1 VTEATGPL
9 AALGRISLIGVGA
22 VGSAL
27 AVALDARGAQITALS
42 TRHPDRA
49 RLIADA
55 LSGHP
60 PVTSP
65 EQALAAADLVILA
78 VPDDAI
84 AALASSLP
92 WRAGQAATHLSGAH
106 GLDLLAPV
114 IERGALAA
122 AIHPLMTF
130 PATGVIPSGAEQLAR
145 MAGCVWAL
153 EASTPALAATL
164 ETLIAALGGSV
175 VRLRAEDR
183 VPYHIAAVLASN
195 YVTTLLAAA
204 TRLWEPF
211 PAGDNPTR
219 ALAALLPL
227 LRASVENLAR
237 VGLPDALSGPIARG
251 DVGTITRHLAWLDA
265 HASEPGVADL
275 RSAYVALARLTIPL
289 AQAKGSLSAAAAETL
304 RGLLG

>member
-1 VTEATGPL
+1 VSEATGPL

-27 AVALDARGAQITALS
+27 AVALDARGARIAALS

-49 RLIADA
+49 RLVADA

-65 EQALAAADLVILA
+65 EQALDVADLVILA

-92 WRAGQAATHLSGAH
+92 WRAGQAAIHLSGAH
-106 GLDLLAPV
+106 GLEILAPV

-130 PATGVIPSGAEQLAR
+130 PATGVIPTGAEQLAR
-145 MAGCVWAL
+145 LAGCVWAL

-164 ETLIAALGGSV
+164 ESLIAALGGAFVS
-175 VRLRAEDR
+175 LRAEDR

-211 PAGDNPTR
+211 TGDSAD
-219 ALAALLPL
+219 ALPALLPL

-251 DVGTITRHLAWLDA
+251 DVGTITRHLAWMDA

-275 RSAYVALARLTIPL
+275 RAAYLALARLAIPL
-289 AQAKGSLSAAAAETL
+289 AQAKGSLSAAAAEAL

>member
-1 VTEATGPL
+1 MSEATGPL

-27 AVALDARGAQITALS
+27 AVALDARGAQIVALAS
-42 TRHPDRA
+42 RHPDRA
-49 RLIADA
+49 RLVAKA
-55 LSGHP
+55 LSSHP

-65 EQALAAADLVILA
+65 ERALAGADLVLLA

-84 AALASSLP
+84 AEVAASLP
-92 WRAGQAATHLSGAH
+92 WRAGQAAIHLSGAR
-106 GLDLLAPV
+106 GLDALDTVTA
-114 IERGALAA
+114 RGAQVA

-130 PATGVIPSGAEQLAR
+130 PAGVAVPSPSEQLAR

-153 EASTPALAATL
+153 EASAPALAATL
-164 ETLIAALGGSV
+164 ETLIASLGGSV

-183 VPYHIAAVLASN
+183 VPYHIAAVLSSN

-211 PAGDNPTR
+211 TGESADP
-219 ALAALLPL
+219 LVALLPL
-227 LRASVENLAR
+227 LRASVANIER

-251 DVGTITRHLAWLDA
+251 DTGTIARHLAWLEA
-265 HASEPGVADL
+265 HAAEPGVADL
-275 RSAYVALARLTIPL
+275 RAAYIALARLAIPL
-289 AQAKGSLSAAAAETL
+289 AQAKGTLSAEAAAAL
-304 RGLLG
+304 RALLGE